1 MIYENSCMMY
11 ISLIEAL
18 SGLPGYEGAEVCKTL
33 YIYNLKLFIM
43 SYIAADMWGERLF
56 YNKPVRYVHETTK
69 RSWWIDPKH
78 NNSISV
84 PIGTAKLFNDAGFLY
99 THYVPFDKRNMC
111 FGDNPIEIKVY

>member
-1 MIYENSCMMY
+1 MMY

-43 SYIAADMWGERLF
+43 SY
-56 YNKPVRYVHETTK
+56 
-69 RSWWIDPKH
+69 
-78 NNSISV
+78 
-84 PIGTAKLFNDAGFLY
+84 Y

>member
-1 MIYENSCMMY
+1 
-11 ISLIEAL
+11 
-18 SGLPGYEGAEVCKTL
+18 
-33 YIYNLKLFIM
+33 M
-43 SYIAADMWGERLF
+43 SYIAADMWGEHLF

-111 FGDNPIEIKVY
+111 FGDNPIEIKVYWLLRSLDESFGHGFDSRMLHKRFPE